1 MFEFCSYI
9 PTKVVFGPG
18 KLKELAS
25 MKLPGKKALIC
36 VTEDGL
42 MEKLGIQGRVLQY
55 LSQNQIESV
64 VYDKVTPNPTR
75 KGVMEAAELAKTEN
89 SDLFNGFGG
98 GSSIDTAKA
107 ASIMMVNE
115 GDLWDY
121 AQAGTGGRKE
131 VKGAFPV
138 MTITTTAGTGTE
150 CDPWCLP
157 R

>member
-1 MFEFCSYI
+1 M
-9 PTKVVFGPG
+9 
-18 KLKELAS
+18 
-25 MKLPGKKALIC
+25 
-36 VTEDGL
+36 TEDGL

-89 SDLFNGFGG
+89 CDFFIGLGG

-121 AQAGTGGRKE
+121 ATGRNRRPQRG
-131 VKGAFPV
+131 KGAFP
-138 MTITTTAGTGTE
+138 
-150 CDPWCLP
+150 CDDYYDDSRYWD
-157 R
+157 RV